1 MRQMVELVWLDESG
15 QDLTE
20 YAILLALVAVVVIS
34 ALQVFGPS
42 LRDMWLDISGDMN
55 AL

>member
-1 MRQMVELVWLDESG
+1 MRQVVELILLDESG

-34 ALQVFGPS
+34 ALEVFGPS
-42 LRDMWLDISGDMN
+42 LRDMWLGISGDME